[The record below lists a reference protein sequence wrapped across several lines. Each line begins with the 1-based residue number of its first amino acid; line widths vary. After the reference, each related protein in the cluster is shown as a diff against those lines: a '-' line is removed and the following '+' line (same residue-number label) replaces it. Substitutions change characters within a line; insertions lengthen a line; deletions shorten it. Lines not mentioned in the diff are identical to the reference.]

1 MPLGWI
7 DTASES
13 DGEIPQSASW
23 DTSTFP
29 KEIDFTGTT
38 QEIYNSLMEG
48 ILTNPHARKSTMPME
63 RQQTIV
69 FNQPTTSTKT
79 WDDATDDE
87 TSPWINKPDEQLS
100 PGEIAEAVQLDSI
113 FPIQR
118 CTSPTLSTT
127 SEESGSTDTVGHPTI
142 QPRNPMLH
150 QRVYKLTNS
159 TGSKPKLGNYLA
171 VYLLLNVHNNPSIL
185 QNRR

>member
-1 MPLGWI
+1 
-7 DTASES
+7 
-13 DGEIPQSASW
+13 
-23 DTSTFP
+23 
-29 KEIDFTGTT
+29 
-38 QEIYNSLMEG
+38 
-48 ILTNPHARKSTMPME
+48 MPME

-69 FNQPTTSTKT
+69 YNQTTTSTKT

-87 TSPWINKPDEQLS
+87 TSPWTYEPDEQLS
-100 PGEIAEAVQLDSI
+100 PGEITEAVELNST
-113 FPIQR
+113 FPIQC
-118 CTSPTLSTT
+118 CTSPTLSTM